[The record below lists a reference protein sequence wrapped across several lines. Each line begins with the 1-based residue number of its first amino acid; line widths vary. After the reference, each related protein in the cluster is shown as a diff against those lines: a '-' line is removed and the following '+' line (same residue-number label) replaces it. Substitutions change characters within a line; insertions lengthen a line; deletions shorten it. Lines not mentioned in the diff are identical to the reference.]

1 MSGRN
6 PPKNFQE
13 ILGEDNKRSYLT
25 ICIIGYNGIFVIEIE
40 QGTQHTQG
48 TERTPSNQKA
58 KTQR

>member
-1 MSGRN
+1 M
-6 PPKNFQE
+6 
-13 ILGEDNKRSYLT
+13 LGNHIKRLYLT
-25 ICIIGYNGIFVIEIE
+25 ICIIGYNGIFVMEIE